1 MSRLRDFS
9 LAKLLQVAEL
19 FSCGSSNPAKAVLR
33 GKTSLSENLVIY
45 PPNGIIPFHGLAMF
59 CAPFCYVYTEPLQF
73 YFTFRAMYLRYNRLA
88 FKSVLFFCLVITKL
102 FLNFL
107 FNIPDRHK
115 ILSKNKSFL

>member
-1 MSRLRDFS
+1 M
-9 LAKLLQVAEL
+9 QVAEL

-88 FKSVLFFCLVITKL
+88 FKALFFA
-102 FLNFL
+102 
-107 FNIPDRHK
+107 
-115 ILSKNKSFL
+115 S

>member
-1 MSRLRDFS
+1 M
-9 LAKLLQVAEL
+9 QVAEL

-73 YFTFRAMYLRYNRLA
+73 YFTFRAMYLRYKRLP
-88 FKSVLFFCLVITKL
+88 FKTFKFFVL
-102 FLNFL
+102 
-107 FNIPDRHK
+107 
-115 ILSKNKSFL
+115 